1 MFSKKRTVSN
11 DIGLYVG
18 AHTTIEGKMFS
29 TSGSINI
36 SGSFKGDI
44 VAQDLVVVTEE
55 GKVEGTIKAK
65 ELQVYGKVNGN
76 IEVEDELIIGSHGVV
91 EGEVSYGRLHVE
103 EGGQIKGNLS
113 PRIKGQEADKRKLK
127 KQANN
132 KVAQKK

>member
-1 MFSKKRTVSN
+1 MFTKKRTVSS

-29 TSGSINI
+29 TNGTINI

-44 VAQDLVVVTEE
+44 VTQDLVIVTEE
-55 GKVEGTIKAK
+55 GKVEGTVKAK

-76 IEVEDELIIGSHGVV
+76 IEVEEELIIGSHGVV

-113 PRIKGQEADKRKLK
+113 PKTKSPEPDKRKFK

-132 KVAQKK
+132 KGGQKK